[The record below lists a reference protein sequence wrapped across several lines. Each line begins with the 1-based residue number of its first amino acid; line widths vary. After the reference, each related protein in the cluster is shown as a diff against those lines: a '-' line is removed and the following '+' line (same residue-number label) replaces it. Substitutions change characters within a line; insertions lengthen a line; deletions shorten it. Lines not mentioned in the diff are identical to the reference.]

1 MKHGTLIS
9 FCKLIVVVQ
18 HVHSFMLV
26 TESSHDHRIVLSVQ
40 AKRYAQW
47 GTVIVLYYRRQSGDR
62 NATRL

>member
-1 MKHGTLIS
+1 MELYIS

-18 HVHSFMLV
+18 HVHSFVLV
-26 TESSHDHRIVLSVQ
+26 TESSRIVLVSVQ

-47 GTVIVLYYRRQSGDR
+47 GTVIVIYYRGQSGDR